1 MTLRQLF
8 TRQHWWGK
16 LLGAFFGFLIGRGV
30 GAFFGILIGNL
41 FDRGLVQ
48 HFSRS
53 HWHYHQEKRQDV
65 QKVFFT
71 STFAVMGHVAKA
83 DGRISEQ
90 EIAIAKQMMH
100 EMRLSTKQKEMAKQY
115 FNAGKQKTFNLNQT
129 LNQLYKTCHDNP
141 DLIKLFIDIQYQ
153 AATIEPMTDAKI
165 KVLNDIFQQLGFAPL
180 SKQYR
185 FYENLGDTIF
195 NTSSQYSSGTKNNQ
209 QHDQNQQQSRG
220 QKHSYHNA
228 TSYSPLAHAYA
239 ILEVSP
245 DTSKLEVKRA
255 YRRLISR
262 NHPDKL
268 IAEGLPEAMIK
279 LANNKTQQITKAY
292 EQIRVSKGW

>member
-8 TRQHWWGK
+8 TKNHWWGK
-16 LLGAFFGFLIGRGV
+16 LLGAFFGYLIARGV

-41 FDRGLVQ
+41 FDRGLNQ
-48 HFSRS
+48 HFTRP
-53 HWHYHQEKRQDV
+53 HWHYHLEKRQHV
-65 QKVFFT
+65 QQVFFT

-100 EMRLSTKQKEMAKQY
+100 DMRLSAKQREIARQY
-115 FNAGKQKTFNLNQT
+115 FNAGKQPTFNLKKT
-129 LNQLYKTCHDNP
+129 LHQFYQTCHNNH
-141 DLIKLFIDIQYQ
+141 DLMKLFIDIQYQ
-153 AATIEPMTDAKI
+153 AASIEPLTDTKI
-165 KVLNDIFQQLGFAPL
+165 KALNAILEELGFAPL
-180 SKQYR
+180 YKQYR
-185 FYENLGDTIF
+185 FYEQFGESMF
-195 NTSSQYSSGTKNNQ
+195 NRSSQYSSHSKHKEHQ
-209 QHDQNQQQSRG
+209 QQRQQYQSSGHRQQQS
-220 QKHSYHNA
+220 

-239 ILEVSP
+239 VLEVSP
-245 DTSKLEVKRA
+245 TANKQEVKRA

-268 IAEGLPEAMIK
+268 IAQGLPESMIK